1 MAKDSIDFGRFGSID
16 IEFTSK
22 IENDNTIDYYD
33 VDGNNVATLYEG
45 DFGDSSLTVSEF
57 TGDGS
62 VMSVAEYELSPE
74 IGFQTIETSY
84 EKDSDGIIR
93 QTEVS
98 TMYDTDGK
106 VSMQND
112 TEKFYIAEDG
122 DVYELNADQLD
133 NYLETGVLD
142 GELVFDSELAD
153 RIIAISEDGSFP
165 VEEVEKDT
173 YTEVVEERMT
183 DNSGVFEAELSYKTE
198 DSPTSIGIEY
208 ADKNLDE
215 DMKMCYY
222 DDDGKLVAVVEYAED
237 GKGIG
242 SVEIYGYDRDGQLA
256 EKTVYEISDGKF
268 ENGTI
273 DGTVERFLDNS
284 YTREDGTVSE
294 TFTEIVYA
302 DGETIEVET
311 EYEYTYD
318 AESGNILVDAS
329 ADGMTDSFVIT
340 PDDDRYEH
348 LCEIIGIESDPD
360 EVDPPD
366 MGEVPEDAEPIGE
379 DDLNDTEYNPVDIDE

>member
-1 MAKDSIDFGRFGSID
+1 MAKDSIDFGRFGSVD

-22 IENDNTIDYYD
+22 IENDGVTDYYD
-33 VDGNNVATLYEG
+33 ADGSNVATLYEG
-45 DFGDSSLTVSEF
+45 DFGDSSLTVRDF
-57 TGDGS
+57 TEDGGTI
-62 VMSVAEYELSPE
+62 SVAEYELSPE

-84 EKDSDGIIR
+84 EKDSDGVIR

-98 TMYDTDGK
+98 TMYDTDGN

-112 TEKFYIAEDG
+112 TEKFYIVEDG
-122 DVYELNADQLD
+122 DVFELNADQFD
-133 NYLETGVLD
+133 TYLEIGILD

-173 YTEVVEERMT
+173 YAEVVEERTT
-183 DNSGVFEAELSYKTE
+183 DNSGTFEAELSYKTE

-215 DMKMCYY
+215 DMRMCYY
-222 DDDGKLVAVVEYAED
+222 DDGGKLVAVVEYAED

-242 SVEIYGYDRDGQLA
+242 SIEIYGYDRDGQLA
-256 EKTVYEISDGKF
+256 EKTVYEISGGRL

-284 YTREDGTVSE
+284 YTREDDTVSE

-311 EYEYTYD
+311 KYEYTFD
-318 AESGNILVDAS
+318 AETGDILVEAS
-329 ADGMTDSFVIT
+329 VDGMTDNFVIT
-340 PDDDRYEH
+340 PDDERYEG
-348 LCEIIGIESDPD
+348 LCEIIGVESGPD
-360 EVDPPD
+360 ELDPPD
-366 MGEVPEDAEPIGE
+366 MGELPEDGEPMGE
-379 DDLNDTEYNPVDIDE
+379 DELNDTEYNPIDVDE

>member
-22 IENDNTIDYYD
+22 IENDNTTDYYD

-57 TGDGS
+57 TEDGS
-62 VMSVAEYELSPE
+62 AISVSEYELLPE

-98 TMYDTDGK
+98 TMYDTDGS

-112 TEKFYIAEDG
+112 TEKFYIVEDG

-133 NYLETGVLD
+133 AYLETGVLD
-142 GELVFDSELAD
+142 GELVFDSDLAD

-165 VEEVEKDT
+165 VEEIEKDT
-173 YTEVVEERMT
+173 YTEVVEERT
-183 DNSGVFEAELSYKTE
+183 PDNGGVFEAELSYKTE
-198 DSPTSIGIEY
+198 DSPTSISIEY

-222 DDDGKLVAVVEYAED
+222 DEDGKLVAAVEYSED
-237 GKGIG
+237 GRGIG
-242 SVEIYGYDRDGQLA
+242 SIEIYGYDRDGQLA

-268 ENGTI
+268 ENGAI

-284 YTREDGTVSE
+284 YEREDGTVNE
-294 TFTEIVYA
+294 TFTEIVYT
-302 DGETIEVET
+302 DSETIEVET
-311 EYEYTYD
+311 KYEYTYD
-318 AESGNILVDAS
+318 VESGNILVEAS
-329 ADGMTDSFVIT
+329 ADGMTDSFAIT

-348 LCEIIGIESDPD
+348 LCEIIGVESDPD

-366 MGEVPEDAEPIGE
+366 VGEVPEDKEPMGE
-379 DDLNDTEYNPVDIDE
+379 DELNDTEYNPVDIDE

>member
-1 MAKDSIDFGRFGSID
+1 MAKDSIDFGRFGSVD

-22 IENDNTIDYYD
+22 IENDGVTDYYD
-33 VDGNNVATLYEG
+33 ADGNNVATLYEG
-45 DFGDSSLTVSEF
+45 DFGDSSLTVRDF
-57 TGDGS
+57 TEDGGTI
-62 VMSVAEYELSPE
+62 SVAEYELSPE

-84 EKDSDGIIR
+84 EKDSDGVIR

-98 TMYDTDGK
+98 TMYDTDGN

-112 TEKFYIAEDG
+112 TEKFYIVEDG
-122 DVYELNADQLD
+122 DVFELNADQLD
-133 NYLETGVLD
+133 AYLETGILD

-173 YTEVVEERMT
+173 YTDVVEERTT
-183 DNSGVFEAELSYKTE
+183 DNSGVFKAELSYKTE
-198 DSPTSIGIEY
+198 DSPTSISIGY
-208 ADKNLDE
+208 ADKNLNE

-222 DDDGKLVAVVEYAED
+222 DEDGKLVAVVEYAED

-242 SVEIYGYDRDGQLA
+242 SIEIYGYDKDGQLA

-329 ADGMTDSFVIT
+329 ANGMTDSFIIT

-348 LCEIIGIESDPD
+348 LCEIIGIEGDPD

-366 MGEVPEDAEPIGE
+366 MGEIPEDGEPTGE
-379 DDLNDTEYNPVDIDE
+379 DELNDTEYNPIDIDA